1 MIDFKKNNLI
11 LSLQIMFVI
20 FALVLPT
27 LSIGNTTHKKVKHH
41 KVKKIKK
48 VKKRNRK
55 MFKNIS
61 GPQLMNQ
68 GRERNAI
75 RRIQNNK
82 RLNKQNMGSLNTKSV
97 AKNKQIKKPHREGI
111 IDYKFTER
119 VKNGV
124 KSGDINKVERKE
136 LKFAKEKLESF
147 IYRAKE
153 DGELTDKEKVKIR
166 KMERKYSSLVYQFKN
181 NDNNSKKSPLEGKVD
196 RKLAERIKEGV
207 KSGEINKV
215 EVKELNFAKEKLESF
230 IKLARKD
237 GELTNK
243 EKVKIKKIEDEYS
256 SLVYQFKNNDNYF
269 KKPPLDGRIDSKFA
283 ERIKEGVKS
292 GEINKVEGK
301 ELKSAKEK
309 LESFISLA
317 KKDGEIEEKDK
328 IKIREMKG
336 KYSSLIYQLKN
347 NDKSLTG
354 DNINK
359 RSPASDGT
367 LLIKTI
373 SD

>member
-1 MIDFKKNNLI
+1 
-11 LSLQIMFVI
+11 
-20 FALVLPT
+20 
-27 LSIGNTTHKKVKHH
+27 
-41 KVKKIKK
+41 
-48 VKKRNRK
+48 
-55 MFKNIS
+55 
-61 GPQLMNQ
+61 
-68 GRERNAI
+68 
-75 RRIQNNK
+75 
-82 RLNKQNMGSLNTKSV
+82 
-97 AKNKQIKKPHREGI
+97 
-111 IDYKFTER
+111 
-119 VKNGV
+119 
-124 KSGDINKVERKE
+124 
-136 LKFAKEKLESF
+136 
-147 IYRAKE
+147 
-153 DGELTDKEKVKIR
+153 KVKIR